1 MTVSHGASLVR
12 GRSRILSRFGREV
25 NWGDFVFR
33 RVTAL
38 LAALVIL
45 ALAAMAFAMIE
56 SSSKSLGQFGLGFVF
71 SRVWNPVRD
80 VYGALPFV
88 YGTIASSLLA
98 LCFAVP
104 ISLGVAIF
112 LSELAPVWLRNPV
125 GFLVEL
131 LAAVPSVVYGLWG
144 VFALAPWLREVVE
157 PLLGRW
163 LGFLPFFQ
171 GPQHGFGLLAGGI
184 ILAIM
189 ITPTISSVSREV
201 LRAVPS
207 ALREGAL
214 GLGAT
219 PWEAVRVAVLPFA
232 RSGLVGATIL
242 GLGRALGETMAITM
256 VIGNRAE
263 ISASLFAPSYT
274 MASVIANEF
283 TEATG
288 DLYLSALA
296 EIGLL
301 LFVVTVLLNIL
312 ARLLV
317 WRVGRLPEGGRL

>member
-1 MTVSHGASLVR
+1 MTV
-12 GRSRILSRFGREV
+12 RSDVSLSRPRSKLQLALGREA
-25 NWGDFVFR
+25 NLGDLAFR
-33 RVTAL
+33 RITAL
-38 LAALVIL
+38 FAGAMIVLLVWM
-45 ALAAMAFAMIE
+45 AVEMAMASKLSFAA
-56 SSSKSLGQFGLGFVF
+56 FGLGFIT
-71 SRVWNPVRD
+71 STDWDPVREQF
-80 VYGALPFV
+80 GGLPFV
-88 YGTIASSLLA
+88 FGTIVSSLVA
-98 LCFAVP
+98 LLIAVP
-104 ISLGVAIF
+104 ISLGIAIY
-112 LSELAPVWLRNPV
+112 LSELAHPRLRTPM

-144 VFALAPWLREVVE
+144 VFALAPWLRETVE
-157 PLLGRW
+157 PLLAKT

-171 GPQHGFGLLAGGI
+171 GPQRGFGMLAGGI

-201 LRAVPS
+201 MRAVPA
-207 ALREGAL
+207 ALREGAI

-219 PWEAVRVAVLPFA
+219 RWEVVRVAVLPYA
-232 RSGLVGATIL
+232 KSGLVGATIL

-288 DLYLSALA
+288 QLYLSALA
-296 EIGLL
+296 EVGLL
-301 LFVVTVLLNIL
+301 LFAVTVVLNIF

-317 WRVGRLPEGGRL
+317 WRVGKLPEGGQL